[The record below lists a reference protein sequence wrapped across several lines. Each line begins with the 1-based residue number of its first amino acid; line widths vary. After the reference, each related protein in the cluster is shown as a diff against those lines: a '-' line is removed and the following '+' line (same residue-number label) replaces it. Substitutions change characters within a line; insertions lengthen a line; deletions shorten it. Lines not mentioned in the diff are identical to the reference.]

1 MDTKA
6 IQNVFDIDEELKV
19 HQETHRKRSKSVYN
33 LTLLHNSNL
42 PVPPTNLNNSL
53 MVNFYQVSVKET
65 LYKLITEGDD
75 KALNKIE
82 EIFKKNSTQPKK
94 LSPSDPNYL
103 FNQLLSNGKNLLYV
117 ACQEGN
123 IEIVDYLLNK
133 GLNTKI
139 KSKSDDNEFE
149 TPLQVGARW
158 GYTTIVKLLLEK
170 GGYDSVDVENT
181 LKCKGLKKGMINM
194 LKIHLRTIRR
204 RKGCVCF

>member
-6 IQNVFDIDEELKV
+6 IQNVIDIDEELKV

-33 LTLLHNSNL
+33 LTLLHQNMSHM

-65 LYKLITEGDD
+65 IYKLITEGDD
-75 KALNKIE
+75 RALQKIE
-82 EIFKKNSTQPKK
+82 EIFGKNLAQQKK
-94 LSPSDPNYL
+94 LSPNDPNYL

-117 ACQEGN
+117 ACQEGK
-123 IEIVDYLLNK
+123 IEIVEYFLNK

-149 TPLQVGARW
+149 TPLQVAARW
-158 GYTTIVKLLLEK
+158 G
-170 GGYDSVDVENT
+170 
-181 LKCKGLKKGMINM
+181 
-194 LKIHLRTIRR
+194 
-204 RKGCVCF
+204 